1 MCPSLLLPFVGAMA
15 AALGVAVATMVP
27 GPRSKSMNL
36 RDDQG
41 FLYGNRYKRCAD
53 ENSDT
58 IAAWRCI
65 R

>member
-1 MCPSLLLPFVGAMA
+1 MA

-27 GPRSKSMNL
+27 GPRSESMNL